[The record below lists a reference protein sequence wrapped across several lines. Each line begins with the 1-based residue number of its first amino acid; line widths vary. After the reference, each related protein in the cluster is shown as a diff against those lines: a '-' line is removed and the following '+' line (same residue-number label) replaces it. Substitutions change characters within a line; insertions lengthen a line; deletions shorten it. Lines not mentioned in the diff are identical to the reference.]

1 MGEGHQAATSWQ
13 KFALVEILVA
23 LVVAVVLFVFE
34 GDLFL
39 AWDFFLALVG
49 DGFFAAVAFD
59 FALEGD
65 FFLAGE
71 GFLVAA
77 LNGDGLLVLIAAAA
91 AEVADVDA
99 PLSIL

>member
-1 MGEGHQAATSWQ
+1 MNWFCKDLAIASS
-13 KFALVEILVA
+13 ADIVA
-23 LVVAVVLFVFE
+23 LVVVVVLFVFG
-34 GDLFL
+34 GDFFL

-49 DGFFAAVAFD
+49 DGFFAVAAFE

-71 GFLVAA
+71 GFFAAALVGDCLLALFVAA
-77 LNGDGLLVLIAAAA
+77 
-91 AEVADVDA
+91 EADAVV